1 MRQRKCIIFVDITRA
16 ALSARRCTAL
26 TFDQE
31 YRSMMTKVF
40 NSFTSYEKK
49 SHVMKRERDERDG
62 ARRPVMSLTS
72 ITIKIFVSDGQFLF
86 GIVYDT
92 VMYTFLFHTTV
103 SRR

>member
-1 MRQRKCIIFVDITRA
+1 
-16 ALSARRCTAL
+16 
-26 TFDQE
+26 
-31 YRSMMTKVF
+31 MMTKVF

-49 SHVMKRERDERDG
+49 THVMKRERDERDG

-92 VMYTFLFHTTV
+92 VMYTFHDRFEKM
-103 SRR
+103 RIGKNQK